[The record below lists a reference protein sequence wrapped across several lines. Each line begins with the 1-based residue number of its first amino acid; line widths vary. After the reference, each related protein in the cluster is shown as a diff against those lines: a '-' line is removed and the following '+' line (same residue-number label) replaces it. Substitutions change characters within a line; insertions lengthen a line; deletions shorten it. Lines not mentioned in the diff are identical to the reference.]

1 MEEDKNLPETEPELD
16 LDAIMREF
24 GVEPESEPLEEA
36 ATQPEIP
43 APEPEED
50 PDAKIWT
57 PAQSKEPEVPS
68 DTIRLDKIQEAV
80 QPAEDP
86 VGDETAVFAPV
97 SEISDDTAVFSLED
111 DTMVFRPAQADD
123 FDDTRIHAPVKEFV
137 EPFSENWE
145 PDYDEPMGNFQPP
158 QPIVFRPKN
167 RLRELR
173 QQLVAGPEQR
183 YYALSEIGVGKLQAS
198 ILLGILLFI
207 LCAGATVLYA
217 MNMVAADRI
226 RLVIFWQGLALLLS
240 GLLGVYRLME
250 GVGDIFRGR
259 FTLNTLL
266 AFTFAACIAD
276 VVVCLRSQTLPC
288 CALFCLEIV
297 MAQFGELHRRS
308 AEMSMMDTLRKAT
321 NLYSVVRIP
330 DLHEGTQGYGSA
342 EGKVEDFMDNYN
354 KTAAPELVLHIYAL
368 VALVASIALG
378 IVTGMRF
385 GTASGIRAATAA
397 LLIAVP
403 ATGFVSMSRPMAIL
417 QKRLHKL
424 GAVLC
429 GWQGI
434 KGEKKSALFPI
445 SHEDLFPAGSVKFN
459 GVKFYGYMNPD
470 TVVAY
475 AASLMT
481 EDENALSPL
490 FDQLLAGRNG
500 FHFHVDAFRTY
511 ESGGIGGEIGG
522 ESVLAGSLRF
532 MREMGVEMPE
542 GTRVAQAVYLAVEG
556 SLCGVFALAYG
567 KPKNGAA
574 GLKTLCGYRKLVPV
588 LVSSDV
594 NLTESFLRA
603 KFKVNTRRMM
613 FPAPETRA
621 AIAKKAAP
629 EEATVVAMTVKEGLA
644 QRSFA
649 ITGARTLR
657 ASLRSGAAVHLLGG
671 ILGLLMVGTLAWVG
685 ATNLLT
691 SENLLLY
698 SAIWM
703 VPGWLVTEWTRH
715 L

>member
-1 MEEDKNLPETEPELD
+1 MEDDKNLPESELELD

-24 GVEPESEPLEEA
+24 SAEPESESLPEPSVPEMESAPEEEA
-36 ATQPEIP
+36 E
-43 APEPEED
+43 
-50 PDAKIWT
+50 PDAKIWA
-57 PAQSKEPEVPS
+57 PAQNKEEATPS
-68 DTIRLDKIQEAV
+68 DTIRLGKIQEAV
-80 QPAEDP
+80 QTAGPAPSD
-86 VGDETAVFAPV
+86 DTAVFTPISTV
-97 SEISDDTAVFSLED
+97 SDDTAVFSLED
-111 DTMVFRPAQADD
+111 DTMVFRPASEGVS
-123 FDDTRIHAPVKEFV
+123 DDTQVHAPVKEYV

-183 YYALSEIGVGKLQAS
+183 FYVLSEVGVGKLQAS

-240 GLLGVYRLME
+240 ALLGVYRLME
-250 GVGDIFRGR
+250 GVGDLLRGR
-259 FTLNTLL
+259 FTLNTMLF
-266 AFTFAACIAD
+266 FTFVACCAD
-276 VVVCLRSQTLPC
+276 VVVCLRSQRLPC
-288 CALFCLEIV
+288 CALFCLQIV

-308 AEMSMMDTLRKAT
+308 TEMSMMDTLRKAT
-321 NLYSVVRIP
+321 NLYSVVRFP
-330 DLHEGTQGYGSA
+330 DLHEGTQGYGTA
-342 EGKVEDFMDNYN
+342 EGKVEDFMDNYH

-368 VALVASIALG
+368 AALVLSIALG

-385 GTASGIRAATAA
+385 GVDAGIRAATAA

-403 ATGFVSMSRPMAIL
+403 ATGFISMSRPMAIL

-434 KGEKKSALFPI
+434 KGEKKNALFPI

-470 TVVAY
+470 TIVAY

-511 ESGGIGGEIGG
+511 EAGGIGGEIGG

-574 GLKTLCGYRKLVPV
+574 GLRTLCGFRKLIPV

-603 KFKVNTRRMM
+603 KFKVNTRRMV
-613 FPAPETRA
+613 FPNPETRS
-621 AIAKKAAP
+621 AIVKKAVP
-629 EEATVVAMTVKEGLA
+629 EEATVVAMTVREGLA

-657 ASLRSGAAVHLLGG
+657 SSLRSGAAVHLFGG
-671 ILGLLMVGTLAWVG
+671 ILGLLMVGALAWVG
-685 ATNLLT
+685 ATHLLT